1 MNSADSMK
9 IVFACIVC
17 CFCMSSMATPSMM
30 SVAKDGKANAV
41 IVIDEAA
48 SDDVRFAAHD
58 LRNPVGT
65 DHIKARDNVLFSAN

>member
-1 MNSADSMK
+1 
-9 IVFACIVC
+9 
-17 CFCMSSMATPSMM
+17 MSSMATPSMM

-65 DHIKARDNVLFSAN
+65 DPIKARDNVLFSAN